1 MKIKHSKFKNTGLL
15 YELLVKQI
23 TSDLVARKESPA
35 INILRKYFSGNS
47 PLVQEYGLY
56 RLVTEKV
63 NQTTI
68 KADNIINTALKAAK
82 RIDQKE
88 LNNLKYNLVSEIRNN
103 YCVEDFFNSSVAN
116 YKPLAAFYCLL
127 EAERSQDLIDP
138 ESIVNNK
145 VTLLEHM
152 TSRQQSEVD
161 VRDRL
166 IQEFGSQEKD
176 LRLLTFKILLEKFN
190 QKYANLLPEQK
201 NILQYIVSLGSSR
214 ELKGFLNEE
223 MKTISEKLVERLK
236 TFPKGIERIKLTEAM
251 KVLEPVAV
259 TEKVTDEKL
268 YKVLQFYDLLEEL
281 KKL

>member
-35 INILRKYFSGNS
+35 VNILRKYFSGNS

-56 RLVTEKV
+56 KLVTEKV
-63 NQTTI
+63 NQTTV
-68 KADNIINTALKAAK
+68 KADSIIGAALKAAK
-82 RIDQKE
+82 KLDQKE
-88 LNNLKYNLVSEIRNN
+88 LGNLKYSLISEIKAN
-103 YCVEDFFNSSVAN
+103 YQIEDFFNASVAN

-152 TSRQQSEVD
+152 TSRQQSQED

-166 IQEFGSQEKD
+166 IQEFSSQEKD

-201 NILQYIVSLGSSR
+201 NILQHIVSIGSNR
-214 ELKGFLNEE
+214 ELREFLNEE
-223 MKTISEKLVERLK
+223 MNGISKKLVDFSK
-236 TFPKGIERIKLTEAM
+236 TFPKSIEKIKLNEAI
-251 KVLEPVAV
+251 KILEPIPS
-259 TEKVTDEKL
+259 TEKVTDDKL

-281 KKL
+281 KRV

>member
-1 MKIKHSKFKNTGLL
+1 MKIKHSKFRNTGLL

-201 NILQYIVSLGSSR
+201 NILQHIVSLGSSR

>member
-201 NILQYIVSLGSSR
+201 NILQHIVSLGSSR